1 MEEKRKIESPYAM
14 AMKRLKRNKLA
25 LVGLGFLIVLI
36 LLCIIGPIV
45 SPYSDITK
53 VDMSAVKQPPSL
65 QHWFGTDDNGRDVFT
80 RLLYGGRIS
89 LMIGLFSTLLSIFF
103 GTFLGC
109 VSAYYGGKTDA
120 VMMRIVDV
128 MLSLPTMPILIM
140 VSAMMSDWKV
150 RTSYRIYYMMVILAI
165 LSWAGV
171 CRFIRGQVLTV
182 REMEYMT
189 AAEALGIKD
198 LRKIF
203 RHIMPNV
210 IPMVIVMGTLSIG
223 SMIIMESTMSYLGVG
238 VLPPQSSWGQMVSSG
253 TNIMNFKLRPW
264 LWMPAGF
271 CILLTVLA
279 VNLVG
284 DGLRD
289 AFDPKGKR

>member
-14 AMKRLKRNKLA
+14 AMKRMRRNKLA
-25 LVGLGFLIVLI
+25 LIGLGFLIVLI

-53 VDMSAVKQPPSL
+53 VDMSAVKQAPSL
-65 QHWFGTDDNGRDVFT
+65 THWLGTDDNGRDVFT

-89 LMIGLFSTLLSIFF
+89 LMIGLFSTLLSIFV

-109 VSAYYGGKTDA
+109 VSAYYGGRTDA
-120 VMMRIVDV
+120 VLMRLVDV

-150 RTSYRIYYMMVILAI
+150 RTEYRIYYMMVILAI

-198 LRKIF
+198 MRKIF

-210 IPMVIVMGTLSIG
+210 IPMVVVLGTLSIG
-223 SMIIMESTMSYLGVG
+223 NMIIMESTMSYLGVG

-253 TNIMNFKLRPW
+253 TNIMSFKLRPW